1 MIQEAGKIGESE
13 TLIDRRLDR
22 GGLLVTNVY
31 KTIRKRA
38 DKSANKYLPPSPRT
52 SSGQVWISNFRWM
65 IVLHECFIF
74 LFFFFSRNK
83 IVPS

>member
-13 TLIDRRLDR
+13 TLIDRRLDT

-52 SSGQVWISNFRWM
+52 SSGQVWISLDDRFARM
-65 IVLHECFIF
+65 FYF
-74 LFFFFSRNK
+74 SFFFFF
-83 IVPS
+83 

>member
-13 TLIDRRLDR
+13 TLIDRRLDT

-38 DKSANKYLPPSPRT
+38 DKSANKYLPLLPPY
-52 SSGQVWISNFRWM
+52 I
-65 IVLHECFIF
+65 
-74 LFFFFSRNK
+74 
-83 IVPS
+83 